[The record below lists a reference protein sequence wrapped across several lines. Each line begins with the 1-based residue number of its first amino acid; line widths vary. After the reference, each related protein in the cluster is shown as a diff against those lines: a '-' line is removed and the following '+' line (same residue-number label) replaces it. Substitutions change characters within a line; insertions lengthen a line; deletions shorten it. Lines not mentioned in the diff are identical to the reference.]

1 MVREPL
7 PTERTLLLGVVV
19 ARWGTWAWAAVTV
32 VWQRDD
38 LRHPLVGA
46 LAVVASG
53 LWAAG
58 TTAALRRRPGLLL
71 HGGWALAELAFGF
84 LLLVGDGVVF
94 EPGHTLDNSQ
104 NLAGMWPLV
113 SVLAAAVVLAPWLAG
128 IGGVVVASGRFFDS
142 LANGE
147 RSFPA
152 SRVVSFASTAVFYL
166 VAAIVWSLVTRRL
179 RLVET
184 EVLTRRARDE
194 VARTLHDGVLQTLAL
209 VERRAATT
217 DPELA
222 AEARASDRELRAWL
236 YGGSGARGE
245 REPDAFDV
253 RLRDTAARIA
263 ARHDVP
269 VTVNVLADRAPRAEV
284 AHAVAGA
291 VGEAVTNAAKHAGA
305 GRVVVYA
312 EVDDD
317 GAVFA
322 SVRDDGRGFD
332 VDAARRAHRGLVRSI
347 DERVAAVGGR
357 VEIVSGPG
365 QGTEVRLWAT

>member
-19 ARWGTWAWAAVTV
+19 ARWGTWAWALVTV
-32 VWQRDD
+32 VWQRHD
-38 LRHPLVGA
+38 LRHPAIGA
-46 LAVVASG
+46 LAVALSG
-53 LWAAG
+53 LWALG
-58 TTAALRRRPGLLL
+58 TTVALRRRPGLLL

-84 LLLVGDGVVF
+84 LLLVADGVVF
-94 EPGHTLDNSQ
+94 TEGHTLDGSQ

-128 IGGVVVASGRFFDS
+128 VGGVVVASGRFFDA

-152 SRVVSFASTAVFYL
+152 SRVVSFASTAAFYL

-222 AEARASDRELRAWL
+222 TEARASDRELRAWL
-236 YGGSGARGE
+236 YGGGVE

-253 RLRDTAARIA
+253 RLRDVAVRIG
-263 ARHDVP
+263 ARHDLP
-269 VTVNVLADRAPRAEV
+269 VTVNVLADRGPRAEV

-322 SVRDDGRGFD
+322 SVRDDGHGFD
-332 VDAARRAHRGLVRSI
+332 VDVARRAHRGLVRSI
-347 DERVAAVGGR
+347 DERVASVGGR
-357 VEIVSGPG
+357 VEIVSAPG